1 MSTNKFEI
9 GDKVKFVSLDVN
21 ASIYVPGMK
30 KYLGCIG
37 EVTNVSGC
45 GYISVDFGDECL
57 SFFYPTNWLE
67 LVEKHKPEYWSGKFI
82 VVGRCLT
89 KPWYPSMLDDVVIGK
104 VYTLND
110 GKMRLERG
118 RLCRNYNYKTFDDF
132 AKRLR
137 DFGAEIIEFKG
148 FCKNEGKDH
157 NE

>member
-1 MSTNKFEI
+1 MSMNKFEV
-9 GDKVKFVSLDVN
+9 GDKVKVVRLDVN
-21 ASIYVPGMK
+21 NRIYIPALSK
-30 KYLGCIG
+30 HLGNMGTIKFK
-37 EVTNVSGC
+37 EVDNEVAVTFDNGQFW
-45 GYISVDFGDECL
+45 YFNTD
-57 SFFYPTNWLE
+57 WLE

-89 KPWYPSMLDDVVIGK
+89 KPWYPSVLNDVVIGK

-110 GKMRLERG
+110 GKMTLERG
-118 RLCRNYNYKTFDDF
+118 RLCQNYNYKTFGEF